1 LHFAGDPFTASTPR
15 SSDLY
20 RATFSGLTQS
30 AIRSDLTGRLAMSTA
45 DVPVSKALASSHRR
59 SLILAAVAVFVVAA
73 MGYDTK
79 IVRLGSG
86 QDSSLQEFSPDKF
99 GQEQFPRI
107 QDLVTKKAVEAQTLG
122 AAVLADKAAAA
133 KQYGVESTTGVL
145 MPVRLV
151 GLIGEG
157 KSGVYDLKVDSV
169 PDAIHLRVQTG
180 PAINGTDLRDAPGDI
195 KFGQFKNQIE
205 YQDAGSGINRAMK
218 KAVLDPIDVANL
230 SGKSID
236 LVGVFRLINPKNWMI
251 TPVKLDIK

>member
-1 LHFAGDPFTASTPR
+1 M
-15 SSDLY
+15 
-20 RATFSGLTQS
+20 
-30 AIRSDLTGRLAMSTA
+30 AMSTA
-45 DVPVSKALASSHRR
+45 DAPISKTLGPAHRR
-59 SLILAAVAVFVVAA
+59 SLILAAVALLVVAA

-86 QDSSLQEFSPDKF
+86 QDATLQEFSPDKF

-107 QDLVTKKAVEAQTLG
+107 QDLVAKRAVEVQALG

-133 KQYGVESTTGVL
+133 KQYGVESTTGVI

-151 GLIGEG
+151 GLVGEG
-157 KSGVYDLKVDSV
+157 KSGVYDLKVDGA

-251 TPVKLDIK
+251 TPVRLDVK